1 MEFQT
6 TLSKEEKIQIMH
18 SEKLTLNLKEF
29 TVIAG
34 KYERGYSDDEN
45 IKYTSELMTLDAAIE
60 KANEYM
66 TYPLCFIEYRGS
78 RLKVY

>member
-34 KYERGYSDDEN
+34 KYESGYGDDEN
-45 IKYTSELMTLDAAIE
+45 IKYTSDLMTLDAAIE
-60 KANEYM
+60 KATEYIH
-66 TYPLCFIEYRGS
+66 YPFCFIEYRGT
-78 RLKVY
+78 RLQLH